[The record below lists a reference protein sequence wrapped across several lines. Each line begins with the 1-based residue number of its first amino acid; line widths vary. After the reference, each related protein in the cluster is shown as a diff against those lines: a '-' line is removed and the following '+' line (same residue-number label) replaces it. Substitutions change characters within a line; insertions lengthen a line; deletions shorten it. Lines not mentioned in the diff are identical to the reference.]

1 MSRAEPSRDGGVNRA
16 VIESRRRTD
25 GRGGASPGRK
35 AGGRFV
41 REFLAPTN
49 SLLLLL
55 LLTFATY
62 GTHLPGDPR
71 GSFDHVREGNRRALP
86 PSPSLHR
93 FSHDLLRHPL
103 FCSRLPG
110 RATWSETRLW
120 KAAHFAGG
128 RFSRSTS
135 EPITSTQSLTLRS
148 NLVTSSAHGRL
159 TRLGR
164 CATQARLQQIK
175 RYGPIGGS
183 AQRLRTTGLAGAI
196 RYVLTR
202 QGEPMATY
210 CADRR

>member
-1 MSRAEPSRDGGVNRA
+1 
-16 VIESRRRTD
+16 
-25 GRGGASPGRK
+25 
-35 AGGRFV
+35 V

-93 FSHDLLRHPL
+93 FSHDLLRHPPFL
-103 FCSRLPG
+103 LTTPRARNLVRDAIVESSAFRAWSLLAVHVRTNHLHAVVDMEVKPG
-110 RATWSETRLW
+110 DVFSTW
-120 KAAHFAGG
+120 KAYATRALRNAGEAATDQKVWAH
-128 RFSRSTS
+128 
-135 EPITSTQSLTLRS
+135 
-148 NLVTSSAHGRL
+148 
-159 TRLGR
+159 
-164 CATQARLQQIK
+164 
-175 RYGPIGGS
+175 GGS